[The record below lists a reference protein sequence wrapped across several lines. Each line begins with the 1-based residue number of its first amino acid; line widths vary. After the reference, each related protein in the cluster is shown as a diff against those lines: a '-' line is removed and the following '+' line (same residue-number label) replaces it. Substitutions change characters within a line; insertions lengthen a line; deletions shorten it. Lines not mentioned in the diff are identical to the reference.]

1 MKIFEFIKN
10 DDPLILKLKELIYFD
25 EVWMFPGEN
34 VYTYLSTIL
43 DKEIPDEFKKISKD
57 IVEELN
63 KRSVAVEDFDVEYEN
78 IIKGI
83 FKI

>member
-1 MKIFEFIKN
+1 MRSGCT
-10 DDPLILKLKELIYFD
+10 D
-25 EVWMFPGEN
+25 
-34 VYTYLSTIL
+34 LSTIL